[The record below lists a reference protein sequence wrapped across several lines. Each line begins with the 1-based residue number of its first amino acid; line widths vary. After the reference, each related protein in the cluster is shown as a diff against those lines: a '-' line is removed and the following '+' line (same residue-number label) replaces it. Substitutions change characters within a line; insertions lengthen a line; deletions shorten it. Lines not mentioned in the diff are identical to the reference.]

1 MISQIFIIIR
11 LILTAFGLWESFLS
25 YGDANREKKRV
36 EKDQKRDKAVDEQ
49 KDAQTEEEFDK
60 NQDTIGG
67 SKP

>member
-36 EKDQKRDKAVDEQ
+36 EKNQKRDKAVDEQ
-49 KDAQTEEEFDK
+49 KDAQTEEDFDK
-60 NQDTIGG
+60 KQDTIGG